1 MSSII
6 TISSVHTFANTIVL
20 NNKADKTVTVL
31 VERKV
36 LHEKYKK
43 IIKRSKKYLAHDENN
58 VLSIGDK
65 VKIIESKPISKL
77 KKWQILLNDK
87 G

>member
-1 MSSII
+1 MSKKILEG
-6 TISSVHTFANTIVL
+6 IVL

-36 LHEKYKK
+36 LHKKYKK
-43 IIKRSKKYLAHDENN
+43 IIKRSKKYLAHDESN
-58 VLSIGDK
+58 VLNIGDK
-65 VKIIESKPISKL
+65 VKIVESKPISKL